1 MALIKFIKS
10 SITLN
15 DEQEHL
21 ISSLTKKAFY
31 SKGEIIRAP
40 HSKTQNI
47 HFIHQGY
54 ARNFYEK
61 NGKDITYFFLKDN
74 SFTFAV
80 DSVYFNTPTNYGLQA
95 EEDLTLTTFKYADL
109 LKMLE
114 KIPQMAKLYEIEMAK
129 FIKQLSDKYY
139 LIQFQSAQERYNS
152 MLEKYPDILLHV
164 SLGHVAS
171 YLGITQE
178 TLSRIRTK

>member
-1 MALIKFIKS
+1 MELINFIKS
-10 SITLN
+10 HIT
-15 DEQEHL
+15 
-21 ISSLTKKAFY
+21 ISDDDVLFINSLTKTETY
-31 SKGEIIRAP
+31 HKGDIIRAP
-40 HSKTQNI
+40 HTKSQDI
-47 HFIHQGY
+47 HFIHKGY

-74 SFTFAV
+74 TFTLPIDA
-80 DSVYFNTPTNYGLQA
+80 VYFNAPTKYGLQA
-95 EEDLTLTTFKYADL
+95 EEDLKLTTFKYSDL
-109 LKMLE
+109 LKMLQQ
-114 KIPQMAKLYEIEMAK
+114 IPNMAHLYELQMAT
-129 FIKQLSDKYY
+129 FIRQLNDKYY
-139 LIQFQSAQERYNS
+139 LIQFQSAQDRYNS

>member
-1 MALIKFIKS
+1 MELVNYIKS
-10 SITLN
+10 HI
-15 DEQEHL
+15 
-21 ISSLTKKAFY
+21 SLTDEDVLFINSHTQKEFY
-31 SKGEIIRAP
+31 HKGDIIRAP
-40 HSKTQNI
+40 HTKSQKI
-47 HFIHQGY
+47 HYIHKGY

-74 SFTFAV
+74 SFTLPV
-80 DSVYFNTPTNYGLQA
+80 DAVYFNAPTKYGLQA
-95 EEDLTLTTFKYADL
+95 EEDLQLTSFKYSDL
-109 LKMLE
+109 LLMLE
-114 KIPQMAKLYEIEMAK
+114 RIPRMAHLYELEMAK

-139 LIQFQSAQERYNS
+139 LIQFQSAQDRYNS
-152 MLEKYPDILLHV
+152 MMEKYPDILLHV

>member
-1 MALIKFIKS
+1 MELINYIKS
-10 SITLN
+10 NITLSDDDVLFIN
-15 DEQEHL
+15 
-21 ISSLTKKAFY
+21 SLTQTESY
-31 SKGEIIRAP
+31 HKGDIIREP
-40 HSKTQNI
+40 HSKSKVI
-47 HFIHQGY
+47 YFIHKGY
-54 ARNFYEK
+54 ARNFYVK

-74 SFTFAV
+74 SFTFSV
-80 DSVYFNTPTNYGLQA
+80 DAVYFNSPTKYGLQA
-95 EEDLTLTTFKYADL
+95 EEDLELTSFKYSDL

-114 KIPQMAKLYEIEMAK
+114 RIPKMATLYEMEMAK

-139 LIQFQSAQERYNS
+139 LIQFQSAQDRYNS